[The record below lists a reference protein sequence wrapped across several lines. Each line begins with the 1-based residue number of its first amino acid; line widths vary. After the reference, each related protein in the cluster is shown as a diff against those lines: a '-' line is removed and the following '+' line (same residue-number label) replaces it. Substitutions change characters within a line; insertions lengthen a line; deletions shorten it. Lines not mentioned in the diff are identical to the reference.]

1 MLRATEDPFLRERG
15 EVAAHLAAKIIPKVL
30 DRPKRLRDGG
40 VRRSGGFLGRWSH
53 GR

>member
-1 MLRATEDPFLRERG
+1 
-15 EVAAHLAAKIIPKVL
+15 VL